1 MAMMMLEQQ
10 EKERGTGSPFSGI
23 NLNQKILR
31 PVVNLSMD
39 QQLVDRALKG
49 DRQAFQRLLQ
59 SCLPN
64 MLSLAHR
71 MLNDQALAED
81 LAQEVMLKVW
91 NKLDTYDASKAKLST
106 WIYKIT
112 ANLCLDH
119 LRRRREDQLDEDYD
133 APVSAQQHQDLFNK
147 QIRAQVDDILSAL
160 PERQRLALVLF
171 HYQGHSLQEIS
182 QIMACSRETTESLLS
197 RARRSLK
204 TSLKPV
210 WQQLQDDER

>member
-10 EKERGTGSPFSGI
+10 DRERGTSSPFSGI
-23 NLNQKILR
+23 NLNQQILR
-31 PVVNLSMD
+31 PVVKKTMD
-39 QQLVDRALKG
+39 QQLVESALKG
-49 DRQAFQRLLQ
+49 DKQAFQRLLQ

-64 MLSLAHR
+64 VLSLAHR

-106 WIYKIT
+106 WVYKIT

-119 LRRRREDQLDEDYD
+119 LRRKREDQLDEDYD
-133 APVSAQQHQDLFNK
+133 APINAQQHQDLFNK
-147 QIRAQVDDILSAL
+147 QIRAQVDDVLSAL

-182 QIMACSRETTESLLS
+182 QIMECSREATESLLS

>member
-1 MAMMMLEQQ
+1 MGMIMLKPQ
-10 EKERGTGSPFSGI
+10 EREKGTSSPFSGS
-23 NLNQKILR
+23 NLNQQILR
-31 PVVNLSMD
+31 PVVNNPMD
-39 QQLVDRALKG
+39 KQLVESALNG

-59 SCLPN
+59 SCLPSV
-64 MLSLAHR
+64 LSLAHR

-106 WIYKIT
+106 WVYKIT

-119 LRRRREDQLDEDYD
+119 LRRKREDQLDEEYD
-133 APVSAQQHQDLFNK
+133 APVSAQQHQDLFDK
-147 QIRAQVDDILSAL
+147 QIRVQVDEVLTNL

-182 QIMACSRETTESLLS
+182 QILECSREATESLLS
-197 RARRSLK
+197 RARRRLK

>member
-1 MAMMMLEQQ
+1 MLERQ
-10 EKERGTGSPFSGI
+10 ERERGTRSPFSGI
-23 NLNQKILR
+23 NLNQQILH
-31 PVVNLSMD
+31 PVVKKTMD
-39 QQLVDRALKG
+39 QQLVESALNG

-64 MLSLAHR
+64 VLNLAYR
-71 MLNDQALAED
+71 MLNDRAQAED

-91 NKLDTYDASKAKLST
+91 KKLDTYDASKAKLST

-112 ANLCLDH
+112 ANLCLDQ
-119 LRRRREDQLDEDYD
+119 LRRKREDQLDEDYD
-133 APVSAQQHQDLFNK
+133 APTHAAQHQDLYDK
-147 QIRAQVDDILSAL
+147 QIRAQVDDVLSDL

-171 HYQGHSLQEIS
+171 HYQGHSLQEIA
-182 QIMACSRETTESLLS
+182 QIMECSREATESLLS

-204 TSLKPV
+204 ISLKPI